1 MQKDFKIVYYEKTNG
16 DAPFIDFYNKQS
28 KKMQMRILSCIDI
41 LKYKGNMI
49 SMPLSKKVDDYIYE
63 LRIVQGN
70 NYSRVLYFF
79 YINKTIVI
87 TNGFIKK
94 SNKLPRNEIKKANS
108 YRNEWIRMAKNEKD
122 KN

>member
-1 MQKDFKIVYYEKTNG
+1 
-16 DAPFIDFYNKQS
+16 
-28 KKMQMRILSCIDI
+28 
-41 LKYKGNMI
+41 
-49 SMPLSKKVDDYIYE
+49 MPLSKKVDDYIYE